1 MSEAG
6 LLRQQDLQRLSFPE
20 QEVNASGE
28 VGEVLQ
34 VLVIE
39 ARGPAVTAHHK
50 QAEGCAAQMPFD
62 HLNH

>member
-1 MSEAG
+1 MSKAG
-6 LLRQQDLQRLSFPE
+6 LLRQQHLQRLSFLE

-34 VLVIE
+34 VLLIE

-50 QAEGCAAQMPFD
+50 QAEGCAVQTPFS
-62 HLNH
+62 HMNL